1 MIVQREAIRL
11 EEGEGPMSIAEGRA
25 RLEPNM
31 GFPRPLEVGLPRE
44 CEGWEELYPP
54 HSLFAEDRREFEESR
69 FWFQDSVHYPEPC
82 YPFDIVCLDATL
94 NGLCHASARLFAVPT
109 SLGLEQRV
117 LGGYM
122 YLSPNSI
129 TDAATIAHRAELFTA
144 RGGHYYEHWHELDR
158 QWRAKVQAEIAE
170 LDALAVPALPDVED
184 GALVTEGCGVG
195 SAYALLTAY
204 DRMINGFDRI
214 GHYHFELVNLG
225 YGAYLALYELCRQ
238 EFPDISDQ
246 VVAKMVSG
254 IDVVALR
261 PDDELRL
268 LANRAVE
275 LGVASEV
282 ESAHGEEQL
291 VSALEGTDAGDRWLA
306 DYRKAKHPWFCFSLG
321 NGLYHHHRSWID
333 DPSFPIAM
341 ISSYVAR
348 VQAGEDIRRP
358 QEAVL
363 AERDRI
369 TVEYRALLPEQSR
382 EAFDRRL
389 GLARTVFPHIED
401 HNFYIDHWSHTVL
414 WNKVREFGSLLS
426 EHAFLA
432 DTEDVFFLRHEEV
445 RLALEE
451 LRLQWSSGGAGV
463 PRGPAYWPP
472 IVERR
477 KRIYAA
483 LRRWSPPPALGA
495 TPESVTEPIT
505 IMHWGITTDRVQAWL
520 TTSEGAEADTM
531 KGIAGSPGIA
541 EGAARVILDVE
552 QLSEVQAGEVL
563 VAAFT
568 STSWTP
574 VFGRIAAAVTDAGGV
589 MCHAAILAREYGL
602 PAVLGIGSATKWIA
616 TGDLV
621 RVDGD
626 DGVVTLIG
634 RCSDGAPDRAG
645 ASIAPAR
652 SARGARM

>member
-1 MIVQREAIRL
+1 
-11 EEGEGPMSIAEGRA
+11 MSIADGRA
-25 RLEPNM
+25 GLGPPA
-31 GFPRPLEVGLPRE
+31 GFASPMEVALADE

-54 HSLFAEDRREFEESR
+54 HSLFAEDRREFDESR
-69 FWFQDSVHYPEPC
+69 FWFQDAVHYPEPH

-94 NGLCHASARLFAVPT
+94 TGFCQASARLFAVPT
-109 SLGLEQRV
+109 SLGLEQRL
-117 LGGYM
+117 LGGYT

-129 TDAATIAHRAELFTA
+129 TDATTIAYRAELFA
-144 RGGHYYEHWHELDR
+144 SRGGHYYEHWDELDR
-158 QWRAKVQAEIAE
+158 QWRAKVQGEIAE
-170 LDALAVPALPDVED
+170 LSALAVPALPDFED
-184 GALVTEGCGVG
+184 EVLVTGGCGVG
-195 SAYALLTAY
+195 SAHALLMAY
-204 DRMINGFDRI
+204 DRVIDGFDRI

-246 VVAKMVSG
+246 AIAKMVSG

-261 PDDELRL
+261 PDDELRR

-275 LGVASEV
+275 LGVTSEV
-282 ESAHGEEQL
+282 ESAQGEEQL
-291 VSALEGTDAGDRWLA
+291 VSALVGTDAGDRWLA
-306 DYRKAKHPWFCFSLG
+306 DYRKAKDPWFCFSNG
-321 NGLYHHHRSWID
+321 NGLCHHHRSWID

-341 ISSYVAR
+341 IGSYIAR
-348 VQAGEDIRRP
+348 LQAGEDIRRP
-358 QEAVL
+358 KGAVI

-369 TVEYRALLPEQSR
+369 TGEYRALLPKRSR
-382 EAFDRRL
+382 EAFDSQL
-389 GLARTVFPHIED
+389 ALARTVFPHIED

-432 DTEDVFFLRHEEV
+432 DSEDVFFLRHEEV
-445 RLALEE
+445 RVALEE
-451 LRLQWSSGGAGV
+451 LRLQWSSGGTGV

-483 LRRWSPPPALGA
+483 LRRWCPPPALGE
-495 TPESVTEPIT
+495 TPESVTEPVT
-505 IMHWGITTDRVQAWL
+505 IMHWGITTQRVQRWL
-520 TTSEGAEADTM
+520 ARSEGAADTM
-531 KGIAGSPGIA
+531 QGIAGSPGVV

-552 QLSEVQAGEVL
+552 QLGEVQDGEVL

-589 MCHAAILAREYGL
+589 MCHAAIVAREYGL
-602 PAVLGIGSATKWIA
+602 PAVLGTGSATKWIA

-626 DGVVTLIG
+626 DGVVTLI
-634 RCSDGAPDRAG
+634 DR
-645 ASIAPAR
+645 
-652 SARGARM
+652 